1 MADRQTRNVSL
12 PPSQDAFVDAMVAGG
27 RYRTASEVFRDGL
40 RLLEESEHR
49 RLLQKWIY
57 DGLSADEEE
66 QLPDSLKERA
76 RAHFAGLVDTAMQD
90 VENGCV
96 SDGPTAMKRLKEQL
110 EARND

>member
-12 PPSQDAFVDAMVAGG
+12 PPNQDAFVDAMVAGG

-40 RLLEESEHR
+40 RLLQESEHH
-49 RLLQKWIY
+49 RLLEKWMY

-76 RAHFAGLVDTAMQD
+76 RAHFAGLIDTAMQD
-90 VENGCV
+90 VRGGRV
-96 SDGPTAMKRLKEQL
+96 SDGPTAMQRLRRQL
-110 EARND
+110 EARGE